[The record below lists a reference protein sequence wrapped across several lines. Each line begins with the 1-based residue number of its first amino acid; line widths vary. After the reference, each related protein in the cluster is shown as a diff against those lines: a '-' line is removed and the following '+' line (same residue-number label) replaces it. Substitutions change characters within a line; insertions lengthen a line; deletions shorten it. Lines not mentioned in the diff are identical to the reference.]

1 MDILCNRRAKH
12 EIGHHLFGGYS
23 NDFVGESKKPSHQLL
38 SRVRAYLDEDGYGEL
53 TFDSGEGA

>member
-1 MDILCNRRAKH
+1 M
-12 EIGHHLFGGYS
+12 
-23 NDFVGESKKPSHQLL
+23 FVEESKKPSHQLL